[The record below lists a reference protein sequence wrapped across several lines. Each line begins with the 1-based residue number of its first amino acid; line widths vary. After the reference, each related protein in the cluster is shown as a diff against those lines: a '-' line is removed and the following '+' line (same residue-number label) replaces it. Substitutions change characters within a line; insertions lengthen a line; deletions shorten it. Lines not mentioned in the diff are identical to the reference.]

1 MIEYMKRYPIRLNFR
16 MTEEE
21 RDELQRRA
29 HQLDISTAAL
39 VRLLIK
45 QLKNIRND
53 EFYF

>member
-1 MIEYMKRYPIRLNFR
+1 MEYMKRYNVRMNFR

-29 HQLDISTAAL
+29 RQLDVSTAAM

-45 QLKNIRND
+45 QLKKLHNN